1 VIGKAAKTLPKSALP
16 GSASTRR
23 KILAKL
29 YQAGLRESD
38 RLDRRRYWLIDL
50 HGFPDRAPPT
60 CWSPY
65 DNFEDRISEQEM
77 ENTSMAGPAVSPIAY
92 QQGEGET
99 FWSFGALATVKAS
112 AETTGGRVGVIE
124 LLAPKGAG
132 SPLHVHHREDEWFYV
147 MEGELTFWVGG
158 RVIHAPA
165 GSFVFGPR
173 DIPHTFTVDS
183 ELARFLLVTEPG
195 GFESFMRELSQPA
208 LTLTPPPPPSA
219 PPDMNLIL
227 STAARYGIE
236 ILGPPGIPE

>member
-1 VIGKAAKTLPKSALP
+1 MANIRQVCAREACNKESVLVIGKAAKTLPKSALP

-50 HGFPDRAPPT
+50 HGFHDRAPPT

-112 AETTGGRVGVIE
+112 AETRRIV
-124 LLAPKGAG
+124 A
-132 SPLHVHHREDEWFYV
+132 
-147 MEGELTFWVGG
+147 
-158 RVIHAPA
+158 
-165 GSFVFGPR
+165 
-173 DIPHTFTVDS
+173 
-183 ELARFLLVTEPG
+183 
-195 GFESFMRELSQPA
+195 
-208 LTLTPPPPPSA
+208 
-219 PPDMNLIL
+219 
-227 STAARYGIE
+227 
-236 ILGPPGIPE
+236 PGIRSRDRD